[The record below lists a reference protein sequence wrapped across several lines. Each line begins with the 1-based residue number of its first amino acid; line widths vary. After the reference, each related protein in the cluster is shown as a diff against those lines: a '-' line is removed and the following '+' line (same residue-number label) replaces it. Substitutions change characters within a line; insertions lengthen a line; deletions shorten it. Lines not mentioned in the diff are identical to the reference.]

1 MPRDQRLFMTFPID
15 FWTHPKVSRLSD
27 AAFRA
32 FVEANGHSRMRETD
46 GVLEADDA
54 EFLWKPEVLS
64 ELVDSH
70 PSRPLMVRNEEGEYV
85 LRDYAEHQF
94 TKADR
99 DALSEKRA
107 TAARIGAEKRAQEKQ
122 VRASAQQVP
131 NKSQQTAAGI
141 GIGIEI
147 DQDLKNT
154 PAPSVLVSAFETA
167 WSHWPKKVERKKAL
181 EQWKV
186 AARRI
191 PVDELSAHVIRFGD
205 AYAATTEKQF
215 VPALNVWLNRER
227 WTDELPQRRS
237 AAAPTQSDRFH
248 DTLAM
253 GRELQAELD
262 RGALT
267 GLEMKEIA

>member
-54 EFLWKPEVLS
+54 EFLWKPEVLA
-64 ELVDSH
+64 ELVASH
-70 PSRPLMVRNEEGEYV
+70 PSRPLMVRLESGEYL

-107 TAARIGAEKRAQEKQ
+107 TAARIGAEKRAK
-122 VRASAQQVP
+122 AQQVP
-131 NKSQQTAAGI
+131 ASAEQVPSTREQSPAGI
-141 GIGIEI
+141 GKEIELEKEKI
-147 DQDLKNT
+147 KN
-154 PAPSVLVSAFETA
+154 VSAPAALDRAFDEA
-167 WSHWPKKVERKKAL
+167 WSHWPKKVERKKASD
-181 EQWKV
+181 QWRV
-186 AARRI
+186 AVRKLG
-191 PVDELSAHVIRFGD
+191 VDAAVECVTRFGD

-215 VPALNVWLNRER
+215 VPALGVWLRGER
-227 WTDELPQRRS
+227 WTDELPQRRADNRGS
-237 AAAPTQSDRFH
+237 QSEKFH
-248 DTLAM
+248 DTLAL
-253 GRELQAELD
+253 GREVQAELD
-262 RGALT
+262 AL
-267 GLEMKEIA
+267 GGFELKGIA